1 MSGPNSHVTSW
12 ASGRETLIRQSDAE
26 NDALV
31 PRLLSNQPDDTVKAM
46 PFVRKS
52 STSSECMEANQ
63 EELVVNLTPT
73 RGWRGGTQSP
83 YVEAPNGPTLRPQ
96 IGGDLDRWNDQ
107 PKLLS
112 APSQTQVSSSY
123 SVPMGTSSRRN
134 ENFPGRTTAGD
145 TLSSAYTGKQR
156 QKPNMAIE
164 HETHSTSMSH
174 NVQNALLTQERTSR
188 RRIEGDFGTQL
199 HSLYDAMVNEEDI
212 LLEDEIREIE
222 LQEVR
227 EEEEEREKE
236 RRVRE
241 GLGDNDMNLFPPP
254 DATPPFEEGTEDSDE
269 EEEKGDAVQSPR
281 QHLDPTTS
289 TFFIKEGSPVER
301 QPKLDS
307 IGDEEINPEDDV
319 DVLIEKLQRKYRS
332 FMPHRE
338 QEKMLE
344 SPISSPLVAVHAG
357 TEDEIPRNPMTPAET
372 DRCDIGNT
380 DRSSQPTWKSGRRE
394 HEGPNEALAK
404 LVSPSKHT
412 DDEDDRE
419 AEYVGEDFWPWK
431 TGVELHAHDFWRKR
445 EKLPSNDEKHRGILD
460 SPMRYRGGR
469 AAFGVPDRESTL
481 GRVSQR
487 HSASSAASSSLTDDP
502 NQLPLPVEII
512 SQNVT
517 RETGFIPTE
526 VFEATESSSNDEEY
540 EEDDMVA
547 PLLANIVYGTSRW
560 GNTLRQKKKESRAV
574 FEERLNSSNDS
585 ESAGAF
591 IPSSILRYRKHG
603 VVHTPQRSVAFA
615 EEVRDQRS
623 SSASETDEQL
633 GARFVY
639 SRHRSRGEKRSATAP
654 EKIIT
659 ADSEDE
665 NEDELEPLEERVS
678 MRTSVKRRHVGKSKY
693 HESTLEQSSL
703 DSSSSSSSEEKTLE
717 DSVIPPATHR
727 QSLLSTKY
735 YEAEYEIS
743 SRPSSSQSL
752 ESPMGAVVMPHH
764 YTYAKEN
771 TPEREYWYEEDT
783 NPSVSIY
790 NGEENILETEPYIRT
805 TPIEASIENETLS
818 QPIHYNKT
826 KTYELTQYQTQQRKE
841 QASHH
846 LQEEHKMPLCARNM
860 EQEIRTAQKAIQFK
874 YKPITNNYRCE
885 TQKKIRNH
893 EKSLGIRKTIQ
904 PQPHE
909 TALLEDET
917 PHAII
922 QRQREH
928 RLGLDHDEAQ
938 PLEAALLE
946 DEAPHAV
953 VERQREHRLGLDHDE
968 AQPLEAALLEDEA
981 PHAVVER
988 QREHRLGLDHDEAQ
1002 PLEAALLEDEAPHAV
1017 VERQREHRLGLE
1029 HDEAQ
1034 PLEAALHSEREG
1046 EPIVMAEKR
1055 YRDLAARDRHG
1066 FTAREAAL
1074 LEDEAPHAVVERQR
1088 EHRLGLD
1095 HDEAQPLEAALLE
1108 DEAPHAV
1115 VERQREHRL
1124 GLEHDEAQPLEA
1136 ALLEDEA
1143 PHAVVERQREHR
1155 LGLDHDEA
1163 QPLEAAL
1170 LEDEAPH
1177 AVVERQREHRLGL
1190 DHDEAQ
1196 PLEAALHSER
1206 EGEPIVMAE
1215 KRYRDLAARDRHG
1228 FTAREAALLE
1238 DEAPH
1243 AVVERQR
1250 EHRLG
1255 LDHDEAQPLE
1265 AALLED
1271 EAPHAVVERQRE
1283 HRLGLEHDEAQ
1294 PLEAALLED
1303 EAPHAVV
1310 ERQREHR
1317 LGLDHDEAQPLEA
1330 ALLED
1335 EAPHAVVERQREHRL
1350 GLEHDEAQPLE
1361 AALLEDEAPH
1371 AVVERQRE
1379 HRLGLDHDEAQPLEA
1394 ALHSE
1399 REGEP
1404 IVMAEKRYRDLA
1416 ARDRHGLHS
1425 T

>member
-12 ASGRETLIRQSDAE
+12 ASGREALIRQSDAE
-26 NDALV
+26 NDTLV
-31 PRLLSNQPDDTVKAM
+31 PRLLGNQPDDTMKAM

-52 STSSECMEANQ
+52 STFSEGMEANQ
-63 EELVVNLTPT
+63 EELVANLTPT
-73 RGWRGGTQSP
+73 RGWLGGTQSP

-107 PKLLS
+107 PRLLS
-112 APSQTQVSSSY
+112 APSKTQVSSSY
-123 SVPMGTSSRRN
+123 SVPMGASSRRS
-134 ENFPGRTTAGD
+134 ENLPGRTTAGD
-145 TLSSAYTGKQR
+145 TLSSAYTGQQR
-156 QKPNMAIE
+156 QITTMAIE

-174 NVQNALLTQERTSR
+174 NVQNALITQERTSR

-241 GLGDNDMNLFPPP
+241 GLGDNEMNLFPPP

-338 QEKMLE
+338 QERMLE
-344 SPISSPLVAVHAG
+344 SPISSPRVAVHAS
-357 TEDEIPRNPMTPAET
+357 TEHEIPRNPMTPAET

-380 DRSSQPTWKSGRRE
+380 DRSSQPTWKSGRKE
-394 HEGPNEALAK
+394 YEEPNKALAK

-431 TGVELHAHDFWRKR
+431 MGVEWHAHEFWRNK
-445 EKLPSNDEKHRGILD
+445 EKLPRNDEKHRGILD

-517 RETGFIPTE
+517 RETSFIPTE
-526 VFEATESSSNDEEY
+526 VFEATESSSNEEEY

-560 GNTLRQKKKESRAV
+560 GNTPRQKKKESRAE

-603 VVHTPQRSVAFA
+603 VAHTPQRSVAFA
-615 EEVRDQRS
+615 EEVKDQRS
-623 SSASETDEQL
+623 SSASETDEEL

-639 SRHRSRGEKRSATAP
+639 SRHRSRGKKRSATAP
-654 EKIIT
+654 EKTIT

-665 NEDELEPLEERVS
+665 NEDEVEPLEDGVS

-703 DSSSSSSSEEKTLE
+703 DSSSGSEEKTLE
-717 DSVIPPATHR
+717 DSLIPPATHR

-743 SRPSSSQSL
+743 SRPSSSESL
-752 ESPMGAVVMPHH
+752 ESPMGAVVMPQH
-764 YTYAKEN
+764 YTYANDN
-771 TPEREYWYEEDT
+771 THEKEYWYEEDT
-783 NPSVSIY
+783 NPSLSIY

-826 KTYELTQYQTQQRKE
+826 KTYELTQDQTQQRKE

-846 LQEEHKMPLCARNM
+846 LQEEHKIPLCAKHM

-874 YKPITNNYRCE
+874 YKPITNKYRCE
-885 TQKKIRNH
+885 TQNKIGNY
-893 EKSLGIRKTIQ
+893 EKPLGVRKTIQ
-904 PQPHE
+904 PQSHE

-917 PHAII
+917 PHAI
-922 QRQREH
+922 
-928 RLGLDHDEAQ
+928 
-938 PLEAALLE
+938 
-946 DEAPHAV
+946 

-968 AQPLEAALLEDEA
+968 AQPLEAALLEDET
-981 PHAVVER
+981 PHAIVER
-988 QREHRLGLDHDEAQ
+988 QREHRLGLDHDEAE
-1002 PLEAALLEDEAPHAV
+1002 PLEAALLE
-1017 VERQREHRLGLE
+1017 
-1029 HDEAQ
+1029 
-1034 PLEAALHSEREG
+1034 
-1046 EPIVMAEKR
+1046 
-1055 YRDLAARDRHG
+1055 
-1066 FTAREAAL
+1066 
-1074 LEDEAPHAVVERQR
+1074 
-1088 EHRLGLD
+1088 
-1095 HDEAQPLEAALLE
+1095 
-1108 DEAPHAV
+1108 
-1115 VERQREHRL
+1115 
-1124 GLEHDEAQPLEA
+1124 
-1136 ALLEDEA
+1136 
-1143 PHAVVERQREHR
+1143 
-1155 LGLDHDEA
+1155 
-1163 QPLEAAL
+1163 
-1170 LEDEAPH
+1170 
-1177 AVVERQREHRLGL
+1177 
-1190 DHDEAQ
+1190 
-1196 PLEAALHSER
+1196 
-1206 EGEPIVMAE
+1206 
-1215 KRYRDLAARDRHG
+1215 
-1228 FTAREAALLE
+1228 
-1238 DEAPH
+1238 
-1243 AVVERQR
+1243 
-1250 EHRLG
+1250 
-1255 LDHDEAQPLE
+1255 
-1265 AALLED
+1265 
-1271 EAPHAVVERQRE
+1271 
-1283 HRLGLEHDEAQ
+1283 
-1294 PLEAALLED
+1294 
-1303 EAPHAVV
+1303 
-1310 ERQREHR
+1310 
-1317 LGLDHDEAQPLEA
+1317 
-1330 ALLED
+1330 
-1335 EAPHAVVERQREHRL
+1335 
-1350 GLEHDEAQPLE
+1350 
-1361 AALLEDEAPH
+1361 
-1371 AVVERQRE
+1371 
-1379 HRLGLDHDEAQPLEA
+1379 
-1394 ALHSE
+1394 
-1399 REGEP
+1399 
-1404 IVMAEKRYRDLA
+1404 
-1416 ARDRHGLHS
+1416 
-1425 T
+1425 

>member
-12 ASGRETLIRQSDAE
+12 ASGREALIRQSDAE
-26 NDALV
+26 NDTLV
-31 PRLLSNQPDDTVKAM
+31 PRLLSNQPNDTVKAM

-52 STSSECMEANQ
+52 STSSEGMEANQ
-63 EELVVNLTPT
+63 EELVANLTPT
-73 RGWRGGTQSP
+73 RGWSGGTQSP
-83 YVEAPNGPTLRPQ
+83 YVEAPNGPTLSPQ

-107 PKLLS
+107 PRLLS

-123 SVPMGTSSRRN
+123 SVPMGASSRGS

-145 TLSSAYTGKQR
+145 KLSSAFAGQQK
-156 QKPNMAIE
+156 QKPTMAIE
-164 HETHSTSMSH
+164 HETHSTSMTH
-174 NVQNALLTQERTSR
+174 NVKNALLTQERTSR

-241 GLGDNDMNLFPPP
+241 GLGDDDTNLFPPP

-289 TFFIKEGSPVER
+289 TFFAKEGSPLER
-301 QPKLDS
+301 RPKLDS

-319 DVLIEKLQRKYRS
+319 DVLIER
-332 FMPHRE
+332 
-338 QEKMLE
+338 MLE
-344 SPISSPLVAVHAG
+344 SPISSPRVAVHAS

-372 DRCDIGNT
+372 ERCDIGNT
-380 DRSSQPTWKSGRRE
+380 DRSSQPTWKSGRKE
-394 HEGPNEALAK
+394 HEEPNEALAK

-419 AEYVGEDFWPWK
+419 AKYVGEDFWPWK
-431 TGVELHAHDFWRKR
+431 TGVELHAHEFWRKK
-445 EKLPSNDEKHRGILD
+445 EKLPRNDEKHRGILD

-481 GRVSQR
+481 GRFSQR

-502 NQLPLPVEII
+502 NQSPLPVEII

-517 RETGFIPTE
+517 RKTGFIPTE

-540 EEDDMVA
+540 EEDMVA

-560 GNTLRQKKKESRAV
+560 GNTPRQKKKESRAM

-585 ESAGAF
+585 ESSGAF

-639 SRHRSRGEKRSATAP
+639 SRHRSREKKRSATAP

-665 NEDELEPLEERVS
+665 NEDELEPLEEGVS
-678 MRTSVKRRHVGKSKY
+678 VRTSVKRRHVGKSKY
-693 HESTLEQSSL
+693 HESTLEQSFL
-703 DSSSSSSSEEKTLE
+703 DSSSGSSEEKTLE

-764 YTYAKEN
+764 YRYAKEN

-805 TPIEASIENETLS
+805 TPIEASIEKETLS

-826 KTYELTQYQTQQRKE
+826 KTYEITQDQTQQQQE

-846 LQEEHKMPLCARNM
+846 LQEEHKMPLCAKNM

-874 YKPITNNYRCE
+874 HKPITNNYRCE

-893 EKSLGIRKTIQ
+893 EKPLGVRKTIQ
-904 PQPHE
+904 KQPKE
-909 TALLEDET
+909 STLFEDET
-917 PHAII
+917 PHAIV

-981 PHAVVER
+981 PHAVVEQ
-988 QREHRLGLDHDEAQ
+988 QREH
-1002 PLEAALLEDEAPHAV
+1002 
-1017 VERQREHRLGLE
+1017 
-1029 HDEAQ
+1029 
-1034 PLEAALHSEREG
+1034 
-1046 EPIVMAEKR
+1046 
-1055 YRDLAARDRHG
+1055 
-1066 FTAREAAL
+1066 
-1074 LEDEAPHAVVERQR
+1074 
-1088 EHRLGLD
+1088 
-1095 HDEAQPLEAALLE
+1095 
-1108 DEAPHAV
+1108 
-1115 VERQREHRL
+1115 
-1124 GLEHDEAQPLEA
+1124 
-1136 ALLEDEA
+1136 
-1143 PHAVVERQREHR
+1143 
-1155 LGLDHDEA
+1155 
-1163 QPLEAAL
+1163 
-1170 LEDEAPH
+1170 
-1177 AVVERQREHRLGL
+1177 
-1190 DHDEAQ
+1190 
-1196 PLEAALHSER
+1196 
-1206 EGEPIVMAE
+1206 
-1215 KRYRDLAARDRHG
+1215 
-1228 FTAREAALLE
+1228 
-1238 DEAPH
+1238 
-1243 AVVERQR
+1243 
-1250 EHRLG
+1250 
-1255 LDHDEAQPLE
+1255 
-1265 AALLED
+1265 
-1271 EAPHAVVERQRE
+1271 
-1283 HRLGLEHDEAQ
+1283 
-1294 PLEAALLED
+1294 
-1303 EAPHAVV
+1303 
-1310 ERQREHR
+1310 
-1317 LGLDHDEAQPLEA
+1317 
-1330 ALLED
+1330 
-1335 EAPHAVVERQREHRL
+1335 
-1350 GLEHDEAQPLE
+1350 
-1361 AALLEDEAPH
+1361 
-1371 AVVERQRE
+1371 
-1379 HRLGLDHDEAQPLEA
+1379 
-1394 ALHSE
+1394 
-1399 REGEP
+1399 
-1404 IVMAEKRYRDLA
+1404 
-1416 ARDRHGLHS
+1416 
-1425 T
+1425 